1 MRKSVWNGVGVVMK
15 PAVVVHGGAWDIPED
30 QVEPHVKGC
39 GRAAERGF
47 ETMARGGSA
56 VDAVEEAVVEME
68 DDPIF
73 DAGKGSVLNQMGQV
87 EMDAIIMDG
96 MTLRSGAVATL
107 RHVRNPI
114 RVARKLM
121 DMTEFSMVAGEGAF
135 RFALANGF
143 EECSEED
150 LLDGRE
156 LEDYREFIR
165 TGVLRTEE
173 HFSGKERDTVGA
185 CAIDSHG
192 HLACATSTG
201 GTPRKIA
208 GRVGDSPLIGSGA
221 YADDSLGAASATGW
235 GERIMSVVLSK
246 SALDMLND
254 AREPAMACRRAVEM
268 MAKRVNGYG
277 GLIMIDSRGRI
288 GYYCNTP
295 KMAFAFVDGDGRRD
309 AAAKPY

>member
-1 MRKSVWNGVGVVMK
+1 MK
-15 PAVVVHGGAWDIPED
+15 PSVVVHGGAWDIPPD
-30 QVEPHVKGC
+30 QVEPHVRGC
-39 GRAAERGF
+39 GRAAERAF
-47 ETMARGGSA
+47 ETLARGGSA
-56 VDAVEEAVVEME
+56 IDAVEEAVVEME

-73 DAGKGSVLNQMGQV
+73 DAGKGSVLNQNGQV

-96 MTLRSGAVATL
+96 ATLRSGAVAAL
-107 RHVRNPI
+107 RHIRNPI

-121 DMTEFSMVAGEGAF
+121 ETTEFSMVAGDGAL
-135 RFALANGF
+135 RFALANGY

-150 LLDGRE
+150 LLVGRE
-156 LEDYREFIR
+156 LEDYLEFIK

-173 HFSGKERDTVGA
+173 HFSGGERNTVGA
-185 CAIDSHG
+185 CAMDGQG

-221 YADDSLGAASATGW
+221 YADDMLGAASATGW
-235 GERIMSVVLSK
+235 GEKIMSVILSK

-254 AREPAMACRRAVEM
+254 AGEPTLACRRAVEM

-288 GYYCNTP
+288 GYSCNTP
-295 KMAFAFVDGDGRRD
+295 RMAFALVDRDGRRL
-309 AAAKPY
+309 ASAMP